1 MRIRYAM
8 DTHDNFVDDHTHDNV
23 EDEYEARD
31 IARVASRGRMRYVM
45 QDGDKYILFVQ
56 GEQTT
61 FDTPEAALMAMRIM
75 S

>member
-8 DTHDNFVDDHTHDNV
+8 DTYDNV
-23 EDEYEARD
+23 VGDYTRDNVTNEYEAHD
-31 IARVASRGRMRYVM
+31 IARVASHGRMRYVM

-56 GEQTT
+56 GEQVT

-75 S
+75 